1 MYMSTRVPDALPAPG
16 CPLAGLGFGRA
27 RLRGTSRL
35 TFGAARHGES
45 AGIRLGHQALP
56 TTSDFSVDSPSDVTT
71 SLLAGDSPVGHH
83 ARK

>member
-27 RLRGTSRL
+27 RLTGMSRL

-45 AGIRLGHQALP
+45 AGIRRGHQALP
-56 TTSDFSVDSPSDVTT
+56 PTLGFSVESPPNVTT

-83 ARK
+83 PSR